1 MLRGMRLRRSWWLA
15 FLFVSL
21 SACTQSRMIRPP
33 SSDPMRA
40 VERHRGWWT
49 ALATADAE
57 SLRAQSASGLTAT
70 LSSGRKYTLE
80 TLLHSVGTT
89 PRTPKM
95 ECADEAVLYLDANT
109 ALVTSEC
116 MESTGTY
123 STLYRFLT
131 FQTMTG
137 EGWKVSAAQS
147 TWRSELTKRAD
158 DPGPIEDF
166 AGSYRTPR
174 GRLLEVRAENKVLIM
189 REPSG
194 LELRLDPIGPGLFE
208 ADYVAPG
215 GWVTRYSFARDASG
229 RVVSLNVLSPGAVNT
244 FPRN

>member
-1 MLRGMRLRRSWWLA
+1 MR
-15 FLFVSL
+15 V
-21 SACTQSRMIRPP
+21 
-33 SSDPMRA
+33 
-40 VERHRGWWT
+40 VELHRGWWN

-57 SLRAQSASGLTAT
+57 SLRAQSASGLIAT
-70 LSSGRKYTLE
+70 LSSGSKYTLE
-80 TLLHSVGTT
+80 TLLRSMGTT
-89 PRTPKM
+89 RRTPKI
-95 ECADEAVLYLDANT
+95 ECAEEAVLHLDANT

-116 MESTGTY
+116 SESSGTY
-123 STLYRFLT
+123 STLYRFLS
-131 FQTMTG
+131 FQKKTA
-137 EGWKVSAAQS
+137 EGWKVAAVQS
-147 TWRSELTKRAD
+147 TWRSDLTKRAD
-158 DPGPIEDF
+158 DPGPLVDF

-174 GRLLEVRAENKVLIM
+174 GRTLDVRAENGFLVM

-215 GWVTRYSFARDASG
+215 GWVTRYSFARDGSG